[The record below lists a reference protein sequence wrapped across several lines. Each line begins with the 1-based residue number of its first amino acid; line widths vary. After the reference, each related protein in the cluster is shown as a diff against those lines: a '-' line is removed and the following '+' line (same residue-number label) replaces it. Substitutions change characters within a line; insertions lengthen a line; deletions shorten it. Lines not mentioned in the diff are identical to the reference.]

1 MNTKRWIW
9 IGTTVLALAGC
20 GGAGDSDDGDDYASA
35 IPDSELLAL
44 AFDDPAV
51 AQGALTSED
60 GPLLGE
66 PSQFK
71 EHAKKLMDGLNKL
84 GQGIHDGVAF
94 VKENSVPIVV
104 TKGALTCKVWEADGA
119 KAHWQLLSCLV
130 DKKVKKFT
138 FLLRGRPLGS
148 TAEKDYLPVFAGD
161 GIALPKFEGH
171 RRGFGWAGF
180 QFDHYATLTGEK
192 VSGKMGIAYR
202 GAGKARQ
209 LVIGLN
215 KVQGP
220 NMTEPVAG
228 IYRFVHVLGLG
239 GRFSFVGPGDFVAP
253 DAEGKIRPGKD
264 GTMEM
269 GRAVLAWK
277 KAVGARTVLEAC
289 GGSVGQGKC
298 VRLVQCWKPDDSV
311 AFEDVAGNGG
321 IAWDKVQCPDRK
333 SVV

>member
-1 MNTKRWIW
+1 
-9 IGTTVLALAGC
+9 
-20 GGAGDSDDGDDYASA
+20 
-35 IPDSELLAL
+35 
-44 AFDDPAV
+44 
-51 AQGALTSED
+51 
-60 GPLLGE
+60 
-66 PSQFK
+66 
-71 EHAKKLMDGLNKL
+71 
-84 GQGIHDGVAF
+84 
-94 VKENSVPIVV
+94 
-104 TKGALTCKVWEADGA
+104 
-119 KAHWQLLSCLV
+119 
-130 DKKVKKFT
+130 
-138 FLLRGRPLGS
+138 
-148 TAEKDYLPVFAGD
+148 
-161 GIALPKFEGH
+161 
-171 RRGFGWAGF
+171 
-180 QFDHYATLTGEK
+180 
-192 VSGKMGIAYR
+192 MGIAYR

-321 IAWDKVQCPDRK
+321 IAWDKVQCPEMPFAIDEPPAETDGNVPG
-333 SVV
+333 SGDPDTGAPVIEAPIAIPEE